1 MREKD
6 DPEFRAMFVELYRQY
21 HPRMIRYFIRRT
33 ANIQTSE
40 ELTQDIF
47 ARIISKGIFLEPGKA
62 YTRAY
67 LYKSARNRLIDYFR
81 RNSASARMLH
91 LDCIEEADHSIN
103 MEDAIINGELI
114 ETLNSILDELPT
126 KERKQYLMRMLK
138 IRGKNPLSQSEY
150 RRRYLMTREVNSRI
164 TDLLASYRE

>member
-47 ARIISKGIFLEPGKA
+47 ARIFSKGIFLEPGKA